1 MPKMSWFVKT
11 FKVKARDRD
20 RDHRLMSFRIGDE
33 KLLGKYKVFWTKI
46 EDLKNF
52 KLNTLLAYDDR
63 HIKTKV
69 RTYRNKFY
77 TNFRGLN
84 VPEAEIGWQ
93 SFTVIS
99 FDFLL
104 VYNVLNNEL
113 YNDLMYYL
121 QVYLDNCAYKIDR
134 LSWWKSS

>member
-1 MPKMSWFVKT
+1 
-11 FKVKARDRD
+11 
-20 RDHRLMSFRIGDE
+20 MSFRIDDE

-84 VPEAEIGWQ
+84 VPEAEIG
-93 SFTVIS
+93 
-99 FDFLL
+99 
-104 VYNVLNNEL
+104 
-113 YNDLMYYL
+113 
-121 QVYLDNCAYKIDR
+121 
-134 LSWWKSS
+134 